1 MARQATDGRDADL
14 LGEVAGLPA
23 GLLAAYRVLVAT
35 PTSDAAAVGDALGLD
50 AADAAARL
58 DTLAARGFATALAP
72 SPTAGQEGVSAA
84 RYAAVPPSV
93 TLGAAVAA
101 REDAVRRAQAELDV
115 LEEMYRLAGDGGGEA
130 GDVVQVV
137 RGADAVARWFGRVQ
151 AGARREVAAL
161 VQHPVAVTSADRN
174 TVEGELV
181 ARGVRYRALLE
192 RPMLETFPGGLD
204 AFAESLAAGEE
215 ARVAESV
222 PLRVVIVDRELAFLP
237 VLADPER
244 ASAAA
249 FLVRPSALLAGLV
262 ALFDALWE
270 TAAPVVLHAGA
281 AAPGSGAA
289 DDVDARLLSLLLA
302 GQTDEAAAHQ
312 LGVSPRTVQR
322 RVRELMDRAGVR
334 TRVQLGWHAARAG
347 WGAGRVTPGDDP
359 APGSVTD

>member
-1 MARQATDGRDADL
+1 MARTTTGDGADL
-14 LGEVAGLPA
+14 LGDVAGLPA

-35 PTSDAAAVGDALGLD
+35 PTSDAAAVAATLD
-50 AADAAARL
+50 VAVDEAEARL
-58 DTLAARGFATALAP
+58 EDLVSRGFATPLVAP
-72 SPTAGQEGVSAA
+72 RGGPGRRFAA
-84 RYAAVPPSV
+84 APPSV

-101 REDAVRRAQAELDV
+101 REEAVRRAQAELDV
-115 LEEMYRLAGDGGGEA
+115 LEEMYRLAGVGGDGA

-151 AGARREVAAL
+151 AGARREVLAL
-161 VQHPVAVTSADRN
+161 VQHPVAVTSADQN
-174 TVEGELV
+174 HVEGELV
-181 ARGVRYRALLE
+181 ARGIRYRALLE

-204 AFAESLAAGEE
+204 VFAESLAAGEE
-215 ARVAESV
+215 ARVSESV
-222 PLRVVIVDRELAFLP
+222 PLRMIVVDRELAFLP

-249 FLVRPSALLAGLV
+249 ILVRPSALLTGLV
-262 ALFDALWE
+262 ALFEALWA
-270 TAAPVVLHAGA
+270 TAAPVVLHGAA
-281 AAPGSGAA
+281 AAPGSGAE

-312 LGVSPRTVQR
+312 LGVSLRTVQR

-347 WGAGRVTPGDDP
+347 WGI
-359 APGSVTD
+359 APGIEPGHDWAKLAPTP